1 MGSARGVWDACPRRA
16 ATCAATGEESGM
28 LRAMAVA
35 GLALVSAAAL
45 AEGEVAEFT
54 AIEIERRN
62 AGTFYVAGAI
72 DGLGALDLLVDTGS
86 SYLVLT
92 QPMVDTLTAAGHAT
106 YSRGLEGRMADG
118 STRVVPLYR
127 IDSVR
132 IGGDCWIHDVEAAAF
147 PAGSRTILGM
157 NVLSRLAP
165 FTFSAEPAR
174 LGLAHCQGPPALEAA
189 ADPAVAARANAAP

>member
-1 MGSARGVWDACPRRA
+1 MKG
-16 ATCAATGEESGM
+16 
-28 LRAMAVA
+28 RAMAMAA
-35 GLALVSAAAL
+35 GLALAVAARAQGD
-45 AEGEVAEFT
+45 AADFT
-54 AIEIERRN
+54 AIEIEKRS
-62 AGTFYVAGAI
+62 AGTFYIAGAI
-72 DGLGALDLLVDTGS
+72 EGLGDLDLLVDTGS

-92 QPMVDTLTAAGHAT
+92 QPMVDALVDAGRAA

-132 IGGDCWIHDVEAAAF
+132 LGAGCWVHDVEAAAF

-157 NVLSRLAP
+157 NVLARLAP

-174 LGLAHCQGPPALEAA
+174 LGLAHCQGPPAAHAA
-189 ADPAVAARANAAP
+189 SAPADAGASPAAP

>member
-1 MGSARGVWDACPRRA
+1 MRRA
-16 ATCAATGEESGM
+16 MMAATVLG
-28 LRAMAVA
+28 AMA
-35 GLALVSAAAL
+35 SAAGAQ
-45 AEGEVAEFT
+45 ARQQAEFT
-54 AIEIERRN
+54 AIEIERRS

-72 DGLGALDLLVDTGS
+72 AGFGELDLLVDTGS
-86 SYLVLT
+86 SYLVIT
-92 QPMVDTLTAAGHAT
+92 QPMLEALEVAGRAR

-127 IDSVR
+127 IESVR
-132 IGGDCWIHDVEAAAF
+132 LGADCWVYDVEAAIF

-157 NVLSRLAP
+157 NVLSRLTP

-189 ADPAVAARANAAP
+189 SEAASAAGAGTAP

>member
-1 MGSARGVWDACPRRA
+1 
-16 ATCAATGEESGM
+16 M
-28 LRAMAVA
+28 LRAMAVI
-35 GLALVSAAAL
+35 GMAL
-45 AEGEVAEFT
+45 AATAAGADEGEADFT
-54 AIEIERRN
+54 AVEIEKRS
-62 AGTFYVAGAI
+62 AGTFYVSGEI
-72 DGLGALDLLVDTGS
+72 EGLGALDLLVDTGS

-92 QPMVDTLTAAGHAT
+92 QPMLDTLAAAGRAT

-132 IGGDCWIHDVEAAAF
+132 LGAECWVHDVEAAAF

-157 NVLSRLAP
+157 NVLARLAP

-174 LGLAHCQGPPALEAA
+174 LGLAHCQGPPAPEAAIEAA
-189 ADPAVAARANAAP
+189 ATAATTVTAAP

>member
-1 MGSARGVWDACPRRA
+1 MLHKRA
-16 ATCAATGEESGM
+16 VVM
-28 LRAMAVA
+28 
-35 GLALVSAAAL
+35 AAL
-45 AEGEVAEFT
+45 ALATAARAADPAPAGAPAAPAADFT
-54 AIEIERRN
+54 AIEIEKRS
-62 AGTFYVAGAI
+62 AGTFYIAGAI
-72 DGLGALDLLVDTGS
+72 EGFGALDLLVDTGS

-92 QPMVDTLTAAGHAT
+92 QPMIDQLQNAGRAS

-127 IDSVR
+127 IDAVR
-132 IGGDCWIHDVEAAAF
+132 LGESCWVHDVEAAAF

-174 LGLAHCQGPPALEAA
+174 LGLAHCQGPPAPQSEATSAPVTAA
-189 ADPAVAARANAAP
+189 AAP